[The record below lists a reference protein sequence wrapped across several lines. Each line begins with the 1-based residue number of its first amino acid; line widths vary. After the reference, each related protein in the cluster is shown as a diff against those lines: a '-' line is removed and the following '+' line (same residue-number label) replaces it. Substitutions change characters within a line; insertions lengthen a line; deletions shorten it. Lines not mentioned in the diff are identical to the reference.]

1 MFRSSENLRL
11 AADMRA
17 LARVAAPWRAAR
29 TSWFDGTPESIEAR
43 LAATER
49 VLSYAQG
56 GLTPAHLELAREAS
70 AARAELR
77 EASHRLMVDFLDDS
91 ARAFKGSKRVAF
103 GHDSGPLPSHEDRF
117 VCPDCGDGLHVND
130 ADAHYREHY
139 PEGFHDDHEWKDRE
153 YASRLGSRRVAAP
166 TGYGDEDDEAAF
178 RPGHEPDYERFS
190 HDWDRYQQREKINR
204 EWQDSVRGKERD
216 KWGDIIE
223 GDPHGFDENEVT
235 RYSSRRT
242 ADESTGFGSTVDFD
256 IDPSDWED
264 LHELQQ
270 QHEFENRLNPG
281 SHRDGDFDEC
291 PTCHETT
298 DPETLELARRYKQS
312 R

>member
-91 ARAFKGSKRVAF
+91 ARSFKGSRRVAEGLVDDVYGPGTPVDEF
-103 GHDSGPLPSHEDRF
+103 GLPDGLGG
-117 VCPDCGDGLHVND
+117 GDGPSLGEMFD
-130 ADAHYREHY
+130 SAM
-139 PEGFHDDHEWKDRE
+139 K
-153 YASRLGSRRVAAP
+153 SGSRRVAAP

-190 HDWDRYQQREKINR
+190 HDWDRYQQREKVNR

-223 GDPHGFDENEVT
+223 GDSHGFDENEAT

-242 ADESTGFGSTVDFD
+242 ADESTGFGSKVDFD

-270 QHEFENRLNPG
+270 QHEFENRLDSG

-312 R
+312 M